1 MGHALENT
9 IESVEKAIDLKVDG
23 IEIDVFKSKSGELI
37 VYHDPSL
44 SRLSNSTAFIEQI
57 SLDSI
62 KKIELIGGLSI
73 PTLNEVIDII
83 PEKIFLNIEL
93 KGENTAY
100 ETNKIIIKYLSES
113 NLTSSKF
120 IISSFRWD
128 ELKKFRNVNKDVP
141 IAILVDSLYKIDN
154 AIKLA
159 KEINAVA
166 LNPNNKFITKEI
178 VKKIQ
183 SNNIKVYPYTIN
195 TPKNINRMK
204 SMGVDA
210 IITDFPE
217 RINNIKPNEY
227 NNLTMKKI
235 YLILCILGIALPYYN
250 LFNFLKINNWSMDGF
265 FSLLYENYAVSML
278 SMDLTVAASSFLI
291 FLIYSYRKSPTKI
304 IRYLLP
310 MFLVGFSLALP
321 LYLYD
326 NHKSN

>member
-1 MGHALENT
+1 MKKLLSPLLLIFLFSNCNNTPDLIVIGHRGAMGHALENT

-37 VYHDPSL
+37 VYHDTSL
-44 SRLSNSTAFIEQI
+44 SRLSNSNAFIEQI

-128 ELKKFRNVNKDVP
+128 ELKKFRNINKDIP

-166 LNPNNKFITKEI
+166 LNPNNKFITKKI

-195 TPKNINRMK
+195 TPKNIKRMK
-204 SMGVDA
+204 SIGVDA
-210 IITDFPE
+210 IITDYPE
-217 RINNIKPNEY
+217 RINNN
-227 NNLTMKKI
+227 
-235 YLILCILGIALPYYN
+235 
-250 LFNFLKINNWSMDGF
+250 
-265 FSLLYENYAVSML
+265 
-278 SMDLTVAASSFLI
+278 
-291 FLIYSYRKSPTKI
+291 
-304 IRYLLP
+304 
-310 MFLVGFSLALP
+310 
-321 LYLYD
+321 
-326 NHKSN
+326 

>member
-1 MGHALENT
+1 MKKLLSLFLLFIFLFSSCNTTTDIIVIGHRGAMGHALENT
-9 IESVEKAIDLKVDG
+9 IESVKKAINLKVDG

-44 SRLSNSTAFIEQI
+44 GRLSNSTAFIEQI

-62 KKIELIGGLSI
+62 KKVELIGGLSI
-73 PTLNEVIDII
+73 PTLNEVLDII

-100 ETNKIIIKYLSES
+100 ETNKIIIKYLTES
-113 NLTSSKF
+113 NLTPSKF

-128 ELKKFRNVNKDVP
+128 ELKKFRNINKNVP

-166 LNPNNKFITKEI
+166 LNPDNKFITNQI
-178 VKKIQ
+178 VKKIH

-195 TPKNINRMK
+195 TPANIKRMK

-217 RINNIKPNEY
+217 RINK
-227 NNLTMKKI
+227 
-235 YLILCILGIALPYYN
+235 
-250 LFNFLKINNWSMDGF
+250 
-265 FSLLYENYAVSML
+265 
-278 SMDLTVAASSFLI
+278 
-291 FLIYSYRKSPTKI
+291 
-304 IRYLLP
+304 
-310 MFLVGFSLALP
+310 
-321 LYLYD
+321 
-326 NHKSN
+326 

>member
-1 MGHALENT
+1 MKKLLSPLLLIFLFSNCNNTPDVIVIGHRGAMGHALENT

-44 SRLSNSTAFIEQI
+44 SRLSNSTAFIEKI

-159 KEINAVA
+159 KEINAFA
-166 LNPNNKFITKEI
+166 LNPNNKFITQEI

-195 TPKNINRMK
+195 TPKNIKRMK
-204 SMGVDA
+204 SIGVDA
-210 IITDFPE
+210 IITDYPE
-217 RINNIKPNEY
+217 RINNN
-227 NNLTMKKI
+227 
-235 YLILCILGIALPYYN
+235 
-250 LFNFLKINNWSMDGF
+250 
-265 FSLLYENYAVSML
+265 
-278 SMDLTVAASSFLI
+278 
-291 FLIYSYRKSPTKI
+291 
-304 IRYLLP
+304 
-310 MFLVGFSLALP
+310 
-321 LYLYD
+321 
-326 NHKSN
+326 